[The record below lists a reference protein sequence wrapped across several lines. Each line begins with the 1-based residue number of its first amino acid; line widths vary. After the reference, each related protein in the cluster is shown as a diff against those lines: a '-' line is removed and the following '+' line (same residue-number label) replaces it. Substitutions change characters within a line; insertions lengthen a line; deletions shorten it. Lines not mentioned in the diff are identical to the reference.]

1 MIKLLLLKTYI
12 LIFERIKQ
20 VQILI
25 VGGLTMS
32 YLMGIDL
39 GTSSVKTL
47 IIDLEGTIKGIG
59 QEDYRFDIPCE
70 GYAEQHPETWWKA
83 TVNTIREALRMSG
96 IPAGEIKCI
105 GFSGQMHG
113 MVLIDKNL
121 NVVRPAIIWCD
132 QRSKQQVEEIYE
144 KVGRDELGRITLNP
158 VATGFQTP
166 SLLWVKQ
173 NEPENYANTF
183 KVLLPKDYIRLKLT
197 GEIGTDITDAS
208 STLAFETGEGKWS
221 EELLRI
227 LGLDV
232 EKYPLCKMPFEIAGT
247 VTQEAARETDLKPG
261 TKVVF
266 GGGDQPMQAVGNGI
280 VSPGTVSSTIGTG
293 SIIFTPSDKP
303 LYDKQLRMHTFS
315 NAVPKMWSIM
325 GATLCGG
332 LSLRWLKDNIIRSK
346 DYKSID
352 ANAEII
358 PAGSEGLLF
367 LPYLGGERTPHMDP
381 YARGIFF
388 GMTYKHTHGHMARA
402 VMEGVAFAL
411 RDSLEIFR
419 NLGIKTNKVIA
430 SGGGAKSP
438 LWLQIQADIF
448 NQEVYT
454 TKMTEQA
461 CTGAAIMAGVG
472 SGCYS
477 TVQEACG
484 QIVKH
489 NSEPVVPDHN
499 NAKIYDYYFDIY
511 KELYERNKDLFRKM
525 TIND

>member
-1 MIKLLLLKTYI
+1 
-12 LIFERIKQ
+12 
-20 VQILI
+20 
-25 VGGLTMS
+25 MS

-47 IIDLEGTIKGIG
+47 IIDLDGTIKGTG
-59 QEDYRFDIPCE
+59 QEDYSFEIPCE
-70 GYAEQHPETWWKA
+70 GFAEQHPETWWKA
-83 TVNTIREALRMSG
+83 TVNTIRDAIIMAG
-96 IPAGEIKCI
+96 ISAGEIKCI

-113 MVLIDKNL
+113 MVLVDKNF

-132 QRSKQQVEEIYE
+132 QRSKSQVEEIYE
-144 KVGRDELGRITLNP
+144 KVGRNELGRLTLNP

-166 SLLWVKQ
+166 SLLWIKQ
-173 NEPENYANTF
+173 NEPENYEKTF

-208 STLAFETGEGKWS
+208 STLAFETAEGQWS
-221 EELLRI
+221 EKILRI
-227 LGLDV
+227 LGLDI
-232 EKYPLCKMPFEIAGT
+232 EKYPLCKMPFDIAGT
-247 VTQEAARETDLKPG
+247 VTQAAAKETYLEPG

-280 VSPGTVSSTIGTG
+280 VSPGIVSSTIGSG

-303 LYDKQLRMHTFS
+303 VYDTELRMHTFC
-315 NAVPKMWSIM
+315 NAVPKIWSIM
-325 GATLCGG
+325 GASLCGG
-332 LSLRWLKDNIIRSK
+332 LTLRWLKENIIQSG

-352 ANAEII
+352 AKAGKY
-358 PAGSEGLLF
+358 PPGSEGLLF

-388 GMTYKHTHGHMARA
+388 ALTLKHTSDHMARA

-430 SGGGAKSP
+430 SGGGAKSS
-438 LWLQIQADIF
+438 LWLKIQADIF

-461 CTGAAIMAGVG
+461 CMGAAIMAGVG
-472 SGCYS
+472 AGYYS
-477 TVQEACG
+477 SIPEACN
-484 QIVKH
+484 QVVKH
-489 NSEPVVPDHN
+489 NSEPIIPDRN
-499 NAKIYDYYFDIY
+499 NADIYDHYYGIY
-511 KELYERNKDLFRKM
+511 KELYERNKDLFKKM
-525 TIND
+525 TITK